1 MSKNEGNGW
10 RNWGDHPLVVL
21 ISVIAS
27 LVAIAGFISGYDNI
41 QELIKLIMGN
51 NGAEATP
58 TSTSTPTPPDTESTS
73 VLYDDFNNKSFD
85 GKFNTGLWIPDLT
98 KTCDVYQREGMLV
111 FENELS
117 QTEEAFCNINIK
129 NPRLIQIN
137 ELGTFE
143 ARVKIANDHSG
154 GYINQ
159 GIQYGTNET
168 SSGYWATYCGLNASQ
183 GGAKSEFEVWTSAGG
198 VEIHTEI
205 KASYDTWFNARLEIN
220 PETMEIKCF
229 ADNLL
234 VGSIIPKNA
243 SELKTAYFER
253 YLNMFRSKNTLAT
266 SYTDDIKLIP

>member
-27 LVAIAGFISGYDNI
+27 LVAIIGFI
-41 QELIKLIMGN
+41 ELIMGN
-51 NGAEATP
+51 GGAEETP
-58 TSTSTPTPPDTESTS
+58 TSTPPVAEFTS
-73 VLYDDFNNKSFD
+73 VLYEDFNNKSFD
-85 GKFNTGLWIPDLT
+85 GKFNTELWLPDLT

-111 FENELS
+111 FGSELS

-129 NPRLIQIN
+129 NPRLIQIDG
-137 ELGTFE
+137 LGVFE

-159 GIQYGTNET
+159 GIQIGTDET
-168 SSGYWATYCGLNASQ
+168 SSGYWAAYCGLNAMQ
-183 GGAKSEFEVWTSAGG
+183 GSAKSEFEVWTSTGG

-205 KASYDTWFNARLEIN
+205 KASYDTWFNTRLEIN

-234 VGSIIPKNA
+234 VGSIIPKNVP
-243 SELKTAYFER
+243 ELKTARFER
-253 YLNMFRSKNTLAT
+253 YLNMFRDTGTLAT
-266 SYTDDIKLIP
+266 SYTDDIKIIP